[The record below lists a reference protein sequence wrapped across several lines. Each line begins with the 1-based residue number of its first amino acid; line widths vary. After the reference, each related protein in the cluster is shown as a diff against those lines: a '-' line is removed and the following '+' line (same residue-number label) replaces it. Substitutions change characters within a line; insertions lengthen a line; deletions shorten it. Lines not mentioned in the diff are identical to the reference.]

1 MTYNSSNGTIL
12 AAAVQGEMTF
22 ICVEFAETSQGLFAQ
37 AKWMSRCCFEVKLA
51 SRAGNFDWIGGVIMA
66 FIGLG
71 GGDRPSTA
79 AMGLAGTDKGPCSC
93 RTNPP
98 AQRPQDWTSLVTS
111 QPSIQP
117 VKLPKEISVQV
128 ILASAPPSQAN
139 AQSARDYLSRPSTP
153 TGDWRVRLELGLRG
167 WQSVGK

>member
-1 MTYNSSNGTIL
+1 MYSVLAVSKPSSSRIIRASRMTYNSSNGTIL

-51 SRAGNFDWIGGVIMA
+51 SRTGNFDWIGGVIMA

-79 AMGLAGTDKGPCSC
+79 SMGLAGTDKGPCSC

-98 AQRPQDWTSLVTS
+98 AQRPQDWTSHLFPGHFSTFNS
-111 QPSIQP
+111 P
-117 VKLPKEISVQV
+117 VKLPNEISV
-128 ILASAPPSQAN
+128 LLFLHLAPPS
-139 AQSARDYLSRPSTP
+139 R
-153 TGDWRVRLELGLRG
+153 
-167 WQSVGK
+167 

>member
-22 ICVEFAETSQGLFAQ
+22 ICVEFAETSQELFAQ

-51 SRAGNFDWIGGVIMA
+51 SRTGNFDWIGGVIMA

-79 AMGLAGTDKGPCSC
+79 SMGLAGTDKGPCSC

-98 AQRPQDWTSLVTS
+98 AQRPQDWTSHLFPGHFSTFNS
-111 QPSIQP
+111 P
-117 VKLPKEISVQV
+117 VKLRNEISVLLFLH
-128 ILASAPPSQAN
+128 LAPRPAN
-139 AQSARDYLSRPSTP
+139 AHPAMDYLSR
-153 TGDWRVRLELGLRG
+153 
-167 WQSVGK
+167 